1 MRCNT
6 VVFDCDSTLSAIE
19 GIEFLAQD
27 HQAEIAALTELAM
40 SGAVPLED
48 VFARRLALVQP
59 SHARLEELGR
69 EYVRQ
74 LVPDAGAT
82 IAALQEEG
90 VRVCIISGGL
100 APAVHAVAVALKIAP
115 ADVAA
120 VAVQFDENGGY
131 LDFDRSSPLARSGG
145 KAEVLQAWRHE
156 LPRPVMLVGDGA
168 TDVEAKPAVD
178 VFVAYTG
185 VASRPAVVAG
195 GDAVIRSASLAP
207 VLPLALGGIP
217 PHGAAALHLFN
228 RGLGLLAGDAAS
240 G

>member
-40 SGAVPLED
+40 SGRVPLED
-48 VFARRLALVQP
+48 VYAQRLALVRP
-59 SHARLEELGR
+59 SRASLEKLGR

-74 LVPDAGAT
+74 LVPDASAT
-82 IAALQEEG
+82 VAALQEEG

-100 APAVHAVAVALKIAP
+100 APAVQALAAALQIAST
-115 ADVAA
+115 DVAA
-120 VAVQFDENGGY
+120 VDVKFDEHGAY
-131 LDFDRSSPLARSGG
+131 LDFDRNSSLARSGG
-145 KAEVLQAWRHE
+145 KAEVLQAWKHE
-156 LPRPVMLVGDGA
+156 LPPPVMLVGDGA
-168 TDVEAKPAVD
+168 TDVEARPAVD
-178 VFVAYTG
+178 VFIAYAGVVARAG
-185 VASRPAVVAG
+185 VIAG

-207 VLPLALGGIP
+207 VLPLALGGTP
-217 PHGAAALHLFN
+217 PRSPAALRLFN
-228 RGLGLLAGDAAS
+228 LGLGLLASDAAT